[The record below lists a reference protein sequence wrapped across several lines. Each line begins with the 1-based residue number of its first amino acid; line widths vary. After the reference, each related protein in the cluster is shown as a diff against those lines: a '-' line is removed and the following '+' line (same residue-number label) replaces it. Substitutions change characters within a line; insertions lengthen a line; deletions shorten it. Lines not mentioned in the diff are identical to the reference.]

1 MSAVAALE
9 GVSRVYRA
17 GDTDVRALDDVT
29 LAFERGSYSA
39 IVGQSGSGKS
49 TLLNVL
55 GCLDRP
61 TDGRYLLGGSDVS
74 DLEDDALSEARNRL
88 LGFVFQ
94 SYQLIPHLSVLENI
108 EVPME
113 YAGKPPREMRARAE
127 ALAQRLGLGHRLHH
141 RPLQLSGGQQQ
152 RVAIAR
158 ALANEPLVL
167 LADEPTGN
175 LDSAT
180 GLEILDLLDE
190 LHRGGAT
197 LIIVTHDPKVAS
209 RAERTVRMLDG
220 RVESITGRTAGV
232 AG

>member
-1 MSAVAALE
+1 MSADAALE
-9 GVSRVYRA
+9 DVSRVYA
-17 GDTDVRALDDVT
+17 TGDTEVRALDRVT
-29 LAFERGSYSA
+29 LEFEKGTYSA
-39 IVGQSGSGKS
+39 IMGQSGSGKS

-61 TDGRYLLGGSDVS
+61 TEGRYLLGGRDVS
-74 DLEDDALSEARNRL
+74 HLADHELSAARNRM

-94 SYQLIPHLSVLENI
+94 SYNLIPHLSVLENI

-113 YAGKPPREMRARAE
+113 YAGVAPRAMRRRAE
-127 ALAQRLGLGHRLHH
+127 ELAERMGLSHRLRH
-141 RPLQLSGGQQQ
+141 RPAELSGGQQQ

-180 GLEILDLLDE
+180 GLEILALLDR
-190 LHRGGAT
+190 LHAEGAT
-197 LIIVTHDPKVAS
+197 LIIVTHDQKVAA
-209 RAERTVRMLDG
+209 RADRTVRMLDG
-220 RVESITGRTAGV
+220 RVDAIQPRTEPRK
-232 AG
+232 